1 MDTSAIA
8 DFLIRY
14 IGLVVLLSFHEWAH
28 AWTALKCGDD
38 TAKREGRVS
47 FSPLVHICPI
57 GTVVMPILGF
67 VLSGTALGAFVIG
80 WAKPVPVNPSNL
92 RQPRIDDTLI
102 AIAGPMMNLLLGAV
116 LVACAKAA
124 ALAGS
129 TAARD
134 VCVQFAALS
143 LFLCFFNMLPV
154 PPLDGSHVVKNIVR
168 MPWEVYL
175 RLAQFGFIA
184 VIIVIQFPAV
194 TQFLS
199 RMTRGTLVIFA
210 DLLRL

>member
-1 MDTSAIA
+1 MTTAAIA
-8 DFLIRY
+8 EFLIRY

-28 AWTALKCGDD
+28 AWVALKCGDD
-38 TAKREGRVS
+38 TAQREGRVS
-47 FSPLVHICPI
+47 FNPLVHICPI
-57 GTVVMPILGF
+57 GTVAMPILGF

-102 AIAGPMMNLLLGAV
+102 AIAGPMMNLLLGAL

-124 ALAGS
+124 VLAGS
-129 TAARD
+129 PQVRD
-134 VCVQFAALS
+134 LCILYAKVS
-143 LFLCFFNMLPV
+143 LFLCFFNMLPI
-154 PPLDGSHVVKNIVR
+154 PPLDGSHVVKNLIR

-184 VIIVIQFPAV
+184 VILVLQIPEV
-194 TQFLS
+194 TRFLG
-199 RMTRGTLVIFA
+199 RMTIGTLVIFA
-210 DLLRL
+210 DFVRL